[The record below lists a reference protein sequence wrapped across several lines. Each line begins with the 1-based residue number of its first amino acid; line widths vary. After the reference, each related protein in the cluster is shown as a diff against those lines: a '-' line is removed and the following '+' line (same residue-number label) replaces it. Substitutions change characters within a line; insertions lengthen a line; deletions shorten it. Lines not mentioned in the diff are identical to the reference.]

1 MKSSVKWCK
10 IKEQED
16 ESEEAKLLNNFLSGE
31 RQVWI
36 ELEKPIP
43 SYGIIDGKRSKSTM
57 LDKREPVL
65 DAKRILTLVWGRPML
80 DFVMK
85 MVV

>member
-1 MKSSVKWCK
+1 VTISWLDLETLDELVHHVFSHFGTVKSSVKWCK

-16 ESEEAKLLNNFLSGE
+16 ESEEAKLINNNSGE

-43 SYGIIDGKRSKSTM
+43 SGVIDGKQIKIS
-57 LDKREPVL
+57 RESQC
-65 DAKRILTLVWGRPML
+65 LTL
-80 DFVMK
+80 
-85 MVV
+85 